1 MCTAS
6 QGQGQLNGMMAHGSL
21 DAAWDDRQLT
31 ALPYWMRWQHIT
43 TAARGG
49 CSSIAH
55 TALQDFVR
63 VSCSPDLTCG
73 RTSHASTFS

>member
-6 QGQGQLNGMMAHGSL
+6 QGQGQLKEMMAHGSL

-31 ALPYWMRWQHIT
+31 ALRYWMRWQRIT

-49 CSSIAH
+49 CSSIANWQKKKSNFFPVQN
-55 TALQDFVR
+55 L
-63 VSCSPDLTCG
+63 
-73 RTSHASTFS
+73 